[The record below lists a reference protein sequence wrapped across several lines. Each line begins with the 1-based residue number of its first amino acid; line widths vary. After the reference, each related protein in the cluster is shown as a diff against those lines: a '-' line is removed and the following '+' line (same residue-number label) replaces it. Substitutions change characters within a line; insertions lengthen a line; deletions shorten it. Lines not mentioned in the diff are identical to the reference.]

1 MKLGFT
7 ALHPTFGARVSEL
20 DLREADSPTLQQ
32 IREGMDRY
40 GVLVFPKQQFD
51 YAQQLEFATRLD
63 GQLHSKTSAAAITKN
78 RFGNEALTDISN
90 VGANGQVLPND
101 DRRRMSGV
109 ANRLWHT
116 DASFENPAGRY
127 SMLFARNL
135 PPVRADTEFADMR
148 AAYDDLD
155 EDTKALLAGY
165 TVSHSIVYSRHV
177 LGFDF
182 SAEESARLPG
192 AVHPLVRNFP
202 ETGRKSLY
210 LASHAERI
218 MELPVPE
225 GRLLLRDL
233 TEHATRERYVF
244 SHEWQLGDLV
254 IWDNRTTM
262 HRGRPFDDKRYKRE
276 LTRVT
281 TLDLP
286 RPTAH

>member
-1 MKLGFT
+1 MDGF
-7 ALHPTFGARVSEL
+7 
-20 DLREADSPTLQQ
+20 
-32 IREGMDRY
+32 
-40 GVLVFPKQQFD
+40 
-51 YAQQLEFATRLD
+51 
-63 GQLHSKTSAAAITKN
+63 
-78 RFGNEALTDISN
+78 LTDAQGDV
-90 VGANGQVLPND
+90 VG
-101 DRRRMSGV
+101 
-109 ANRLWHT
+109 
-116 DASFENPAGRY
+116 
-127 SMLFARNL
+127 
-135 PPVRADTEFADMR
+135 
-148 AAYDDLD
+148 
-155 EDTKALLAGY
+155 
-165 TVSHSIVYSRHV
+165 HS

-192 AVHPLVRNFP
+192 AIHPLVRNFP

-225 GRLLLRDL
+225 GRLILRDL

-262 HRGRPFDDKRYKRE
+262 HRARPFDDTRYKRE

-286 RPTAH
+286 RVPAL